1 METNNTELFEGETNM
16 GNTKKILEKMQK
28 GFDRLDKRMDHMDK
42 RLDGMD
48 KRLDGMD
55 KRLDGMDKRLDGM
68 DKRLDGMDKRL
79 DKLEHATRDIQ
90 LTIENEIR
98 PNIQVIAEGH
108 ADINRKLDEALKVEN
123 EKEIMKIHL
132 TYLENEVRRIKE
144 KIGESA

>member
-28 GFDRLDKRMDHMDK
+28 GFDRLDKRMDH
-42 RLDGMD
+42 MD

-132 TYLENEVRRIKE
+132 TYLENEVRRI
-144 KIGESA
+144 ESVNNSV

>member
-42 RLDGMD
+42 RLDH
-48 KRLDGMD
+48 
-55 KRLDGMDKRLDGM
+55 M

-123 EKEIMKIHL
+123 EKEIMTIHL

>member
-42 RLDGMD
+42 RLDGME
-48 KRLDGMD
+48 
-55 KRLDGMDKRLDGM
+55 KRLDGM

>member
-55 KRLDGMDKRLDGM
+55 KRLDGME
-68 DKRLDGMDKRL
+68 KRL

>member
-28 GFDRLDKRMDHMDK
+28 GFDRLDKRMDH
-42 RLDGMD
+42 
-48 KRLDGMD
+48 MD

>member
-42 RLDGMD
+42 RLDHMD
-48 KRLDGMD
+48 KRLDH
-55 KRLDGMDKRLDGM
+55 M

>member
-42 RLDGMD
+42 RLDH
-48 KRLDGMD
+48 
-55 KRLDGMDKRLDGM
+55 M

>member
-28 GFDRLDKRMDHMDK
+28 GFDRLDKRMDH
-42 RLDGMD
+42 
-48 KRLDGMD
+48 
-55 KRLDGMDKRLDGM
+55 MDKRLDGM

>member
-42 RLDGMD
+42 RLDGME
-48 KRLDGMD
+48 
-55 KRLDGMDKRLDGM
+55 
-68 DKRLDGMDKRL
+68 KRLDGMDKRL

>member
-28 GFDRLDKRMDHMDK
+28 GFDRLDNRMDH
-42 RLDGMD
+42 
-48 KRLDGMD
+48 MD